1 MRGPRADADAPA
13 SLRSR
18 SVSQPQPLFA
28 DGDQLPMSWPEAAPA
43 PYAHLVAH
51 AGPPEQLGL
60 IADIVLDGAGLYL
73 AASTPNLAIR
83 VRLARAVVPDLPVV
97 PMGVTLTQGPINTS
111 IWDALV
117 QRARAAIPDEVLLA
131 IIAREP
137 ADGELFVA
145 AAGPYTLVEPQLDE
159 TGTGDWQP
167 QQASR
172 CAVRATPIP
181 DAVVEVH
188 SHHAMRAYFS
198 TTDDRDETARRVYG
212 VIGRLDSERPEIA
225 LRVATGCKPHAV
237 EPVPFTQVFAADLGA
252 FHDVHFSSDGADAGH
267 SNGETWPPTARSR
280 HHGRTSLLVSLLLD
294 MADDIAVIRQEI
306 ETRRGSDLER
316 TSPLWTP
323 L

>member
-1 MRGPRADADAPA
+1 MRGPGADADAPA

-18 SVSQPQPLFA
+18 SVSQAQPLFA

-43 PYAHLVAH
+43 PYAHLVAR

-73 AASTPNLAIR
+73 AAATPNLAIR

-97 PMGVTLTQGPINTS
+97 PMGVTLTQGPIDTS

-117 QRARAAIPDEVLLA
+117 ERARAAIPDEVLLA

-198 TTDDRDETARRVYG
+198 ATDDRDETARRVYG
-212 VIGRLDSERPEIA
+212 V
-225 LRVATGCKPHAV
+225 
-237 EPVPFTQVFAADLGA
+237 
-252 FHDVHFSSDGADAGH
+252 
-267 SNGETWPPTARSR
+267 SR
-280 HHGRTSLLVSLLLD
+280 G
-294 MADDIAVIRQEI
+294 Q
-306 ETRRGSDLER
+306 RRR
-316 TSPLWTP
+316 RR
-323 L
+323 

>member
-1 MRGPRADADAPA
+1 
-13 SLRSR
+13 
-18 SVSQPQPLFA
+18 
-28 DGDQLPMSWPEAAPA
+28 MSWPEAAPA

-51 AGPPEQLGL
+51 AGPPAQLGL
-60 IADIVLDGAGLYL
+60 IADVVLDGAGLYL

-97 PMGVTLTQGPINTS
+97 PMGVTLTQGPIDTS

-188 SHHAMRAYFS
+188 SHHAMQAYFS
-198 TTDDRDETARRVYG
+198 TIDDGDETARRVYG
-212 VIGRLDSERPEIA
+212 VIGRLESQKPEIA

-237 EPVPFTQVFAADLGA
+237 EPVPFAQVFAADLGA
-252 FHDVHFSSDGADAGH
+252 FRDVHFSSDGADVERPSH
-267 SNGETWPPTARSR
+267 TSWPSSARTRHYSR
-280 HHGRTSLLVSLLLD
+280 PSLLVSILLD
-294 MADDIAVIRQEI
+294 MAEDVAALRQRL
-306 ETRRGSDLER
+306 ETRGSDWEN
-316 TSPLWTP
+316 SPLWTP
-323 L
+323 R

>member
-1 MRGPRADADAPA
+1 M
-13 SLRSR
+13 
-18 SVSQPQPLFA
+18 QLF
-28 DGDQLPMSWPEAAPA
+28 
-43 PYAHLVAH
+43 
-51 AGPPEQLGL
+51 
-60 IADIVLDGAGLYL
+60 
-73 AASTPNLAIR
+73 
-83 VRLARAVVPDLPVV
+83 PDLPVV
-97 PMGVTLTQGPINTS
+97 PMGVTLRTRPDRRQPLG
-111 IWDALV
+111 
-117 QRARAAIPDEVLLA
+117 RARPARPRGHVPDEVLLA

-212 VIGRLDSERPEIA
+212 VIGRLDTRQPEIA

-237 EPVPFTQVFAADLGA
+237 EPVPFAQVFAADLGA
-252 FHDVHFSSDGADAGH
+252 FRDVHFSSDGADAGAFQRRD
-267 SNGETWPPTARSR
+267 WPPTARARRQRPFLAAGRSCAG
-280 HHGRTSLLVSLLLD
+280 HGG
-294 MADDIAVIRQEI
+294 
-306 ETRRGSDLER
+306 RRRRDPPGA
-316 TSPLWTP
+316 
-323 L
+323 

>member
-1 MRGPRADADAPA
+1 
-13 SLRSR
+13 
-18 SVSQPQPLFA
+18 VSQAQPLF
-28 DGDQLPMSWPEAAPA
+28 GDDDQVPVPWPEAAPA
-43 PYAHLVAH
+43 PYVHLVAH
-51 AGPPEQLGL
+51 AGPSEPCGL

-97 PMGVTLTQGPINTS
+97 PMGATLTQGPIDS
-111 IWDALV
+111 GIWDALV

-159 TGTGDWQP
+159 TGTGDWQA
-167 QQASR
+167 QRASG

-198 TTDDRDETARRVYG
+198 STDDQDETARRVYG
-212 VIGRLDSERPEIA
+212 VIGRLESERPEIA

-237 EPVPFTQVFAADLGA
+237 EPVPFAQVFAAELGT
-252 FHDVHFSSDGADAGH
+252 FRDVHFSSDGAGVEH
-267 SNGETWPPTARSR
+267 SSSETWPPTARTRRS
-280 HHGRTSLLVSLLLD
+280 GRTSLLVGLLLD
-294 MADDIAVIRQEI
+294 MADDVEVIRQEL
-306 ETRRGSDLER
+306 ETRRGSDWER
-316 TSPLWTP
+316 TPLWTP
-323 L
+323 R

>member
-1 MRGPRADADAPA
+1 MRGPGADADVPA

-18 SVSQPQPLFA
+18 SVSQPQPLFG
-28 DGDQLPMSWPEAAPA
+28 DGDHLPMSWPEAVPA

-117 QRARAAIPDEVLLA
+117 QRARAAIPHEVLLA
-131 IIAREP
+131 VIARQP

-159 TGTGDWQP
+159 TGTGDWQA
-167 QQASR
+167 QQASG
-172 CAVRATPIP
+172 CVVRATPIP
-181 DAVVEVH
+181 DAIVEVH

-212 VIGRLDSERPEIA
+212 VIGRLDREQPEIA

-237 EPVPFTQVFAADLGA
+237 EPVPFGQVFAADLGA
-252 FHDVHFSSDGADAGH
+252 FRDVHFFNDRTDTTDSESKPR
-267 SNGETWPPTARSR
+267 PPCVRAR
-280 HHGRTSLLVSLLLD
+280 HYGRPSLLVSLLLD
-294 MADDIAVIRQEI
+294 MAEDVALIRQGL
-306 ETRRGSDLER
+306 ETRQRSDWENSAL
-316 TSPLWTP
+316 
-323 L
+323 